1 MGRLL
6 SRSIFYQT
14 FVTVYQNEISMDY
27 QQLIERLYLETKD
40 LAATGKVASY
50 IPALANVPASRFA
63 ISVKTRNNELF
74 NVGDYQIPFSIQSI
88 SKVFTFILAY
98 KNVGIEIWD
107 RLDREP
113 SGTAFNSLI
122 QLEHEHGIPRNPF
135 INAGAIVVA
144 DILVSLCKNP
154 KQELLE
160 LVRRLADDDTISYD
174 ESVAASEKETGHRN
188 YALAYFMKSFG
199 NIINPVDEVL
209 DLYFHQCSLC
219 MNTDQLA
226 RAFLFLANE
235 GTNPFTGEE
244 ILNPSRAKRLK
255 ALMLTSGLYNESGD
269 FAFRVGIPAK
279 SGVGGGIIAI
289 IPKHLS
295 IAVWSP
301 PLNAAGNSVAG
312 IEALERFT
320 TYSEKSIF

>member
-1 MGRLL
+1 
-6 SRSIFYQT
+6 
-14 FVTVYQNEISMDY
+14 MDY
-27 QQLIERLYLETKD
+27 QQLIERLYQETKD
-40 LAATGKVASY
+40 LAASGKVASY
-50 IPALANVPASRFA
+50 IPALANVPANRFA
-63 ISVKTRNNELF
+63 ISLITRNNELF
-74 NVGDYQIPFSIQSI
+74 MVGDHQIPFSIQSI
-88 SKVFTFILAY
+88 SKVFTFIFAY
-98 KNVGIEIWD
+98 KNMGAEIWN
-107 RLDREP
+107 RIGREP

-122 QLEHEHGIPRNPF
+122 QLEYEHGIPRNPF
-135 INAGAIVVA
+135 INAGAIVVS

-154 KQELLE
+154 KEALLKF
-160 LVRRLADDDTISYD
+160 VRQLADDDTISYD
-174 ESVAASEKETGHRN
+174 ENVAASEKETGHRN

-199 NIINPVDEVL
+199 NIKNPVDEVL
-209 DLYFHQCSLC
+209 DLYFHHCSLA

>member
-1 MGRLL
+1 
-6 SRSIFYQT
+6 
-14 FVTVYQNEISMDY
+14 MDY
-27 QQLIERLYLETKD
+27 QQLIERLYEETKD
-40 LAATGKVASY
+40 LAANGKVATY

-63 ISVKTRNNELF
+63 ISVKTRDNKLF
-74 NVGDYQIPFSIQSI
+74 NVGDHQIPFSIQSI
-88 SKVFTFILAY
+88 SKVFSFILAY
-98 KNVGIEIWD
+98 KNVGVEIWD
-107 RLDREP
+107 RMDREP

-154 KQELLE
+154 KQELLGF
-160 LVRRLADDDTISYD
+160 VRQLADDETIAYD
-174 ESVAASEKETGHRN
+174 ENVASSEKENGDRN

-199 NIINPVDEVL
+199 NINNPVDDVL
-209 DLYFHQCSLC
+209 DLYFHQCSLS
-219 MNTDQLA
+219 MNTEQLA

-255 ALMLTSGLYNESGD
+255 ALMLTTGLYNESGD

-279 SGVGGGIIAI
+279 SGVGGGIVAI
-289 IPKHLS
+289 IPNQLS

-301 PLNAAGNSVAG
+301 PLNEAGNSVVG